1 MSIPDEPLKARAET
15 LKSLGNPVVL
25 ESYPDAWYYGG
36 TEIVVMPAP
45 DGLELW
51 ITDFEEGSEV
61 KIMVSREQ
69 FVKMALTLVGAK

>member
-1 MSIPDEPLKARAET
+1 VSIPDEPLKARAET

-61 KIMVSREQ
+61 KIMVSANQ
-69 FVKMALTLVGAK
+69 MMHMVMTMVGAK